1 MTFAADHR
9 LVREEICDIGRRLVD
24 RGLVVAADGNISV
37 RLNEAEIL
45 CTPTGMS
52 KGRMTAED
60 ICTIDLDGKQTG
72 GSRRPSSE
80 SLLHLQVYRQRDDV
94 SSIVHAHPPHVTAF
108 ALTRQA
114 IPAGILPE
122 VELFL
127 GEVPMAGYA
136 TPGTPELANSI
147 VPFVEK
153 SNIVVLANHGSLAW
167 DSSLERALWWTE
179 ILENYCRVLILSRTL
194 GPPAWLTDEEM
205 REVLAGKEEWG
216 ISDARAGTEFSKS
229 DLRDHPLFQDT
240 WERTGVQRTAFDR
253 PK

>member
-1 MTFAADHR
+1 MTFPTDHR
-9 LVREEICDIGRRLVD
+9 IAREQICDIGRRLVD
-24 RGLVVAADGNISV
+24 CGLVVAADGNISV
-37 RLNEAEIL
+37 RLNENEIL

-52 KGRMTAED
+52 KGRMTVDD
-60 ICTIDLDGKQTG
+60 ICTIDLAGKQTG

-80 SLLHLQVYRQRDDV
+80 SLLHLEVYRQRDDV
-94 SSIVHAHPPHVTAF
+94 ASVVHAHPPHATAF

-127 GEVPMAGYA
+127 GEIPMAGYA

-153 SNIVVLANHGSLAW
+153 SNLVVLANHGTLAW

-179 ILENYCRVLILSRTL
+179 ILENYCRVLILSRSL
-194 GPPAWLTDEEM
+194 GPPAWLTNEEM
-205 REVLAGKEEWG
+205 QEVLAGKEKWG
-216 ISDARAGTEFSKS
+216 LSDARTDSKYSES
-229 DLRDHPLFQDT
+229 DLRENPLFRDT
-240 WERTGVQRTAFDR
+240 WKTTGVRRTMFDR
-253 PK
+253 PE